1 MPRISY
7 VDPDSITDPELA
19 GYIADSRKYGTPRV
33 ESQAIRAHVPAVL
46 RSFNQSWQAVFREG
60 VLDHT
65 IKELARVFVAKSL
78 DCGYCAG
85 QRSHLATAAGLTE
98 REFDDVIEFRRSDG
112 LRRARK
118 GGAALRRGDRLGSDP
133 GRRRG
138 LGRSCTPHFT
148 EPEIVELGY
157 FIGLTMGQQKF
168 LKTLGIK
175 HGDLG
180 TASTAGL
187 APAVAESLATSTRG
201 SIPRHA
207 PGHHRRVGP
216 GGLHRGDLRRARQ
229 PAAAAHRQLGRFRR
243 RAHEDHRRREL
254 PRIPRGHHR
263 HLMMKMQEQAERFG
277 TEIVHD
283 DVTKLELGGDVK
295 RVTSATAACTRRSP

>member
-98 REFDDVIEFRRSDG
+98 REFDDVIEFRRSDVFTP
-112 LRRARK
+112 REK
-118 GGAALRRGDRLGSDP
+118 AALLFAEAIAWDP
-133 GRRRG
+133 N
-138 LGRSCTPHFT
+138 LADDDVWTALHAEFT

-168 LKTLGIK
+168 LKTLGIQ

-187 APAVAESLATSTRG
+187 APAVAESLATPARG
-201 SIPRHA
+201 
-207 PGHHRRVGP
+207 
-216 GGLHRGDLRRARQ
+216 
-229 PAAAAHRQLGRFRR
+229 
-243 RAHEDHRRREL
+243 
-254 PRIPRGHHR
+254 
-263 HLMMKMQEQAERFG
+263 
-277 TEIVHD
+277 
-283 DVTKLELGGDVK
+283 
-295 RVTSATAACTRRSP
+295 